1 MIGENLY
8 NNKNYFSTVSKQIA
22 ELDKYTD
29 QIDQLSIDL
38 HKGNQNNHKVL
49 VAGNGGSCADAE
61 HFVGELVCTFSDR
74 SRGAL
79 SAFNLSSNNAAI
91 TAWANDF
98 NFESFIARQVEAL
111 GKKGDMLIL
120 ISTGGGDESSRSSM
134 NLVLACK
141 KAKEL
146 GINTFSLIG
155 KSGGVLKNI
164 SDDYILINSNQTSV
178 IQECHMSILH
188 AICNNLDALM
198 K

>member
-22 ELDKYTD
+22 ELDKHIV
-29 QIDQLSIDL
+29 QIDQLSLAL
-38 HKGNQNNHKVL
+38 HEGNLNNHKVL

-79 SAFNLSSNNAAI
+79 SALNLSSNNAAI

-120 ISTGGGDESSRSSM
+120 ISTGGGDESSGSSM

-164 SDDYILINSNQTSV
+164 SDDSILINSNQTSV